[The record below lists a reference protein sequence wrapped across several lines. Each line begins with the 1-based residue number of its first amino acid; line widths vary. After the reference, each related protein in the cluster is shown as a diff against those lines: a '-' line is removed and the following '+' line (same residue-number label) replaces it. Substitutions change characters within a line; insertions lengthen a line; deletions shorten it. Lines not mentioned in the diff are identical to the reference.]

1 MPFTPFH
8 FGPSGLIGLLLLKWV
23 DFPTI
28 LIASVAIDIEP
39 LLVLMFNLSYSLH
52 GFFHSF
58 FGATLIALLLILI
71 MRYLRGYLSV
81 LMDSFKLTQDVTL
94 KSIALGAFIG
104 VYSHILLD
112 APIYVEMNPFF
123 PIIGNPFLIKNPFIS
138 LEISIFCVF
147 CFLGTVS
154 IYCIRLIVQ
163 FRKRNKLK

>member
-81 LMDSFKLTQDVTL
+81 LMYSFKLTQDVTL
-94 KSIALGAFIG
+94 KSIMLNHLFDIYFLQASLAC
-104 VYSHILLD
+104 IL
-112 APIYVEMNPFF
+112 
-123 PIIGNPFLIKNPFIS
+123 IS
-138 LEISIFCVF
+138 F
-147 CFLGTVS
+147 
-154 IYCIRLIVQ
+154 
-163 FRKRNKLK
+163 